1 MREVLDWEAWDGEWN
16 EIFVELRC
24 FFPWPLKSYLSSLGR
39 KLGDFISTQSIIFC
53 HSFCNVK
60 HGSLRWLLAFDSAST
75 NLIIFSCFLV
85 HVVLVYHFFLFM
97 FFIFYLLLF
106 TVRSF
111 SYFASLS
118 SSSSSSF
125 FFGLLIS
132 LFVFFYLLFL
142 SISSSRFIFY
152 FFIFYYYYYFLF
164 FLPVLDPTSAF

>member
-24 FFPWPLKSYLSSLGR
+24 FFPWPLKSYLSNLGR
-39 KLGDFISTQSIIFC
+39 KFGDFISTQSIIFC

-60 HGSLRWLLAFDSAST
+60 HGNLRWLLAFDSAST

-118 SSSSSSF
+118 SSSSSIF
-125 FFGLLIS
+125 FFFLVYS
-132 LFVFFYLLFL
+132 SHFL
-142 SISSSRFIFY
+142 SSSIFC
-152 FFIFYYYYYFLF
+152 FYQFLLLVF

>member
-1 MREVLDWEAWDGEWN
+1 MREVLDWESWDGVWN

-85 HVVLVYHFFLFM
+85 HVVLVHHFFLFM

-106 TVRSF
+106 TVCSF

-142 SISSSRFIFY
+142 SISSSRFIFS

>member
-118 SSSSSSF
+118 SSSYF
-125 FFGLLIS
+125 FFFFLWSTHLTFCLLLS
-132 LFVFFYLLFL
+132 FVFINFFF
-142 SISSSRFIFY
+142 SFY
-152 FFIFYYYYYFLF
+152 FFYFFYYYYFLF